1 MKIKDLA
8 AVGPSCRVQTDPV
21 EREEQGRGKEV
32 TQNSHKPGRVQ
43 SWHS

>member
-1 MKIKDLA
+1 MKIKDLV
-8 AVGPSCRVQTDPV
+8 AVGSCLVHTDPV
-21 EREEQGRGKEV
+21 EWEEQGRGKEV